1 MSLNVSLKIVDV
13 NVFHRTKVDYRLSI
27 FSYFRWVMDFFG
39 LP

>member
-13 NVFHRTKVDYRLSI
+13 NTLCRMKVDDLLPI
-27 FSYFRWVMDFFG
+27 FSYFQGLVDFFG